1 MAAPAARGNVAFSV
15 LVCHRLVTQ
24 AVDDRYPTMMNQT
37 SSADRGTASEPRV
50 TIEMCGSNLVVRST
64 SSIDDGDVVAVADA
78 VNAAALTNTVVV
90 IDPAPVRCDDG
101 FAASAVSTALRQ
113 HADAGDDAAIELAAV
128 ERGMLR
134 IRTRHERRW
143 IIDLRRGRFCEAA
156 EHLDVRYLCPDAWTP
171 VVAIMVTPRRLTA
184 LTLSGRQISSERA
197 LRALG

>member
-1 MAAPAARGNVAFSV
+1 V

-24 AVDDRYPTMMNQT
+24 AVNDRYPTMMNQT
-37 SSADRGTASEPRV
+37 ASSADAATEPRV
-50 TIEMCGSNLVVRST
+50 TIEMCGGNLVVRST
-64 SSIDDGDVVAVADA
+64 SSIDDRDVVAVADA
-78 VNAAALTNTVVV
+78 VNAAGLTNTVVV
-90 IDPAPVRCDDG
+90 IDPAPVRCDEG

-113 HADAGDDAAIELAAV
+113 HVDTGDDAAVELAAI
-128 ERGMLR
+128 ESGMLR

-156 EHLDVRYLCPDAWTP
+156 EHLDVRSLCPDAWTP

-197 LRALG
+197 PRALA